1 MKFEFSVDED
11 ETPPPSGFDLGHIDV
26 WGSEGVATTR
36 GRGPGGGV
44 MIYLTV
50 TLLLDGLRPFL
61 SGKSR
66 SYESTAVDSSFSLAF
81 TRVRDGAI
89 ETRCG
94 GSLIDRSPAA
104 GVAAAVHVAAKQ
116 FADAHLEQLPPDDAG
131 REDLQHS
138 LADFER
144 FIGRTR

>member
-36 GRGPGGGV
+36 DRGPGGGV

-50 TLLLDGLRPFL
+50 TLLLDGLRTFL

-66 SYESTAVDSSFSLAF
+66 SYESTAVDSSFSLTF
-81 TRVRDGAI
+81 TRGRDGAI

-94 GSLIDRSPAA
+94 TSLIDRSPAA
-104 GVAAAVHVAAKQ
+104 GVAAALHVAAKQ

-138 LADFER
+138 VADFER
-144 FIGRTR
+144 FVCRPR

>member
-26 WGSEGVATTR
+26 WGSVGMATTR
-36 GRGPGGGV
+36 DRDPAGGA

-50 TLLLDGLRPFL
+50 TSLLDGLRTFL
-61 SGKSR
+61 SGESR
-66 SYESTAVDSSFSLAF
+66 SYESTAVDSSFSLTF
-81 TRVRDGAI
+81 TRGRDGSI

-94 GSLIDRSPAA
+94 GSLVDRSPAA
-104 GVAAAVHVAAKQ
+104 GVAAAVHAAAKR
-116 FADAHLEQLPPDDAG
+116 FADAHLEQLPRDDAG

-144 FIGRTR
+144 FMGRPR